1 MTMLDTRVGEIIGTS
16 DWIVLD
22 QARIDAFA
30 DVTEDHQFIHCDPQ
44 RAAGSPFG
52 GTIAHGFLTLSML
65 SRMAAQA
72 LTILTEVRESLNY
85 GFDKV
90 RFLTPVPSGARVRA
104 VFTLQGT
111 EARPGNRQMLRFSVT
126 VEIEGTDRPAVAAD
140 WLVMLG
146 YGEPA

>member
-30 DVTEDHQFIHCDPQ
+30 DVTEDHQFIHCDPV
-44 RAAGSPFG
+44 RAADSPFG

-72 LTILTEVRESLNY
+72 LPMLGQVRESLNY

-90 RFLTPVPSGARVRA
+90 RFLSPVPSGARVRG
-104 VFTLQGT
+104 VFTLHAV
-111 EARPGNRQMLRFSVT
+111 EDRPGNRQMLRLAAS
-126 VEIEGTDRPAVAAD
+126 VEIEGTDRPALIAE
-140 WLVMLG
+140 WLVMLI
-146 YGEPA
+146 YGETA